1 MQSMRPSKR
10 PALRVVQGQLAAAVD
25 WAWFCG
31 RCASPFA
38 GGTPPPP
45 NSRVCPSCGFGLLL
59 ETPGNCVPDTN
70 DAFLVADS
78 ALLVQALSVRA
89 EQLLG
94 IGEGLAVDRPVGA
107 LLAPADAEGGEAGRF
122 AAAVAAAVGRGQGPV
137 DVFVRPSNVFGVRM
151 RARIAPCGP
160 PRSALIILQPQ
171 SGRLRVVGRPTS

>member
-1 MQSMRPSKR
+1 MQSTRPSKQ
-10 PALRVVQGQLAAAVD
+10 PALRLVQGELGAAVD

-38 GGTPPPP
+38 GGAPPPS
-45 NSRVCPSCGFGLLL
+45 SRVCSSCGFGLML
-59 ETPGNCVPDTN
+59 ETPRDCVPDTR

-107 LLAPADAEGGEAGRF
+107 LLAPADAEGGESGRF
-122 AAAVAAAVGRGQGPV
+122 AGAVAGAVGRGQSPV

-160 PRSALIILQPQ
+160 PRSALIILQPH
-171 SGRLRVVGRPTS
+171 SGRLQVVGQQNS

>member
-1 MQSMRPSKR
+1 MQSSTPPSR
-10 PALRVVQGQLAAAVD
+10 PALRVVQGERGAAIE

-31 RCASPFA
+31 RCALPFPGA
-38 GGTPPPP
+38 TPPPP
-45 NSRVCPSCGFGLLL
+45 SSRVCRACGFGLLL
-59 ETPGNCVPDTN
+59 ETPGDCVPDTR

-94 IGEGLAVDRPVGA
+94 IGEGLAVDRPLGA
-107 LLAPADAEGGEAGRF
+107 LLAPADAEGGEPGNF
-122 AAAVAAAVGRGQGPV
+122 AAAVAGAVARGQGPV

-171 SGRLRVVGRPTS
+171 SGRLRVLGR